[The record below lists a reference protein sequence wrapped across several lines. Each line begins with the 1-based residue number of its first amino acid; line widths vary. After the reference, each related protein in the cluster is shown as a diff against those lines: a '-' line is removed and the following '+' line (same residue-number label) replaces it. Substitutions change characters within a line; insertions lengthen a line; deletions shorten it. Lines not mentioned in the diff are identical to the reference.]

1 MNVPEEQT
9 FWLLGGTP
17 IRNIDDLAKALKKMS
32 QETFAFHVNDER
44 NDFATWVETATKDKA
59 LATLIRTT
67 KEKQRMA
74 AIVQRRAEELTQ
86 PETKEPTI
94 VRTKNITKLALKNI
108 SKEHIVHTPHKTQ
121 LGLYHQPPKAEIYLH
136 ETNKSHHSSALII
149 SHLVLG
155 IVVGVALAALVLA
168 FQNI

>member
-17 IRNIDDLAKALKKMS
+17 IRNIEELAKALKKMS
-32 QETFAFHVNDER
+32 QETFTFHVNDER

-74 AIVQRRAEELTQ
+74 AIVQRRAEELTETK
-86 PETKEPTI
+86 ETKEPTI
-94 VRTKNITKLALKNI
+94 VRTKNVTKLALKNT
-108 SKEHIVHTPHKTQ
+108 SKEHIVNTPHKTQ
-121 LGLYHQPPKAEIYLH
+121 LGLYHQPPKQ
-136 ETNKSHHSSALII
+136 KSTYTKQTKATTPQH
-149 SHLVLG
+149 
-155 IVVGVALAALVLA
+155 
-168 FQNI
+168 